1 VPELSAF
8 EVEVAIEKLK
18 RRKSPG
24 IYQIPVEEI
33 KVGGRTICSEIRKH
47 INSIWNNEEFLG
59 EWKEN
64 ITVHIYK
71 MGDKIDCSN
80 YRGISLLSAT
90 YKILSSILLSRL
102 TTYAE
107 EIIGDHQCGF

>member
-1 VPELSAF
+1 M
-8 EVEVAIEKLK
+8 AIEKLK
-18 RRKSPG
+18 RRKSPV
-24 IYQIPVEEI
+24 IYQIPVEVI
-33 KVGGRTICSEIRKH
+33 KAGSRTICSEIHKI
-47 INSIWNNEEFLG
+47 INLIQNKEELIE

-64 ITVHIYK
+64 ITVRIYK
-71 MGDKIDCSN
+71 MGDKIYYSI

-90 YKILSSILLSRL
+90 YKILSNILLSRL